1 MDEERRKQQEKLKI
15 TINQEKVEQAKE
27 QLKSPTNEDIEATK
41 ENQVSNSLSQAV
53 WRGGGGGGIQLVC
66 ALRISTV
73 YMYVALCFL

>member
-53 WRGGGGGGIQLVC
+53 WRRRKFIRTC
-66 ALRISTV
+66 DW
-73 YMYVALCFL
+73 F

>member
-41 ENQVSNSLSQAV
+41 ENQVSNSRSV
-53 WRGGGGGGIQLVC
+53 WR
-66 ALRISTV
+66 RRRNSTRSGPASCMRV
-73 YMYVALCFL
+73 